1 MRTVARNFLSL
12 ILISMILSCSSTG
25 AVEKPDNLIKESVLE
40 RVLYDIIVLE
50 AMSTFKPKNQDFES
64 VYGKPYIYKKYGID
78 SLQLVESDNYY
89 AKFPRIYT
97 RIYSNIQKRMGKV
110 KDSLTE
116 LDKLQRK

>member
-1 MRTVARNFLSL
+1 MRTVARNFLNS

-25 AVEKPDNLIKESVLE
+25 AVEKPDNLIKESVMEL
-40 RVLYDIIVLE
+40 VLYDIIVLE
-50 AMSTFKPKNQDFES
+50 AMNTFKPKNPDFES

-78 SLQLVESDNYY
+78 SLQLVQSDSYY

-97 RIYSNIQKRMGKV
+97 RMYSNIQKRMGKV

-116 LDKLQRK
+116 MDKLQKK

>member
-12 ILISMILSCSSTG
+12 ILISMTLSCSSTG
-25 AVEKPDNLIKESVLE
+25 AVEKPDNLIKELVME

-50 AMSTFKPKNQDFES
+50 AMSTFKPKNPDFES

-78 SLQLVESDNYY
+78 SLQLVQSDNYY

-97 RIYSNIQKRMGKV
+97 RMYSNIQKRMGKV

>member
-1 MRTVARNFLSL
+1 
-12 ILISMILSCSSTG
+12 MILSCSSTG
-25 AVEKPDNLIKESVLE
+25 AVEKPDNLIKESVME

-50 AMSTFKPKNQDFES
+50 AMSAFKPKNPDFES

-78 SLQLVESDNYY
+78 SLQLVQSDNYY

-97 RIYSNIQKRMGKV
+97 RMYSNIQKRMGKV

>member
-1 MRTVARNFLSL
+1 M
-12 ILISMILSCSSTG
+12 
-25 AVEKPDNLIKESVLE
+25 E

-50 AMSTFKPKNQDFES
+50 AMNTFKPKNPDFKS

-78 SLQLVESDNYY
+78 SLQLVQSDNYY

-97 RIYSNIQKRMGKV
+97 WMYSNIQKRMGKV

>member
-1 MRTVARNFLSL
+1 
-12 ILISMILSCSSTG
+12 MILSCSSTG
-25 AVEKPDNLIKESVLE
+25 AVEKPDNLIKESVME

-50 AMSTFKPKNQDFES
+50 AMSTCKPKNPDFES

-78 SLQLVESDNYY
+78 SLQLLQSDNYY

-97 RIYSNIQKRMGKV
+97 RMYFNIQKRMGKV